1 MSETLKKELEL
12 EVENQENTTD
22 DTSLRREILP
32 LMAMRGLVLFPKM
45 ILHFDVGR
53 EKSIRA
59 VNKAM
64 SADRKIYLVAQ
75 KDLAVEN
82 PEISDLY
89 TVGVVAKI
97 RQVIKSSD
105 NIIRVLVEGLYR
117 AKVCDIIQNE
127 PYISVICDEYQVK
140 EPKVKNSMMTQ
151 ALMRSVKSLFDEYC
165 MLMPKMPKEIITTAM
180 TAEDPD
186 YLVEYIIC
194 NIPIDHQQKQQVLE
208 EMDLLKRMELT
219 AQILEKENSLLD
231 LERDI
236 YERVKESMDKNQKE
250 YYLREQMRAISQELG
265 EEEDVQDEAARYKET
280 ILSLKL
286 EPQTEEK
293 LLKEVARLSKMPS
306 GSQESAVIRGYL
318 DNVLELPWNKK
329 TKDRVDL
336 KRAEKILERDHYGL
350 KEVKKRILE
359 FLAVRKLAPDVKGQ
373 IICLYG
379 PPGVG
384 KTSIARSIAE
394 SLGRQYVRVSL
405 GGVRDESDIRGHRK
419 TYIGAMPGR
428 IINAIKQ
435 AQSNNPLILLD
446 EIDKMGNDFRG
457 DPSSAML
464 EVLDSEQN
472 SSFRDHY
479 IEVPFDLSDVM
490 FITTANT
497 LDTIPA
503 PLRDRM
509 EIITLSSYTR
519 EEKFQIAKRHLI
531 PKQMKRHGVTS
542 NSLRIS
548 DDAVY
553 AIIDSYTRE
562 SGVRTLERTIAS
574 LCRKAAKKL
583 VDKECKRVTIT
594 DKNITDYLG
603 AKKFTP
609 DMIDE
614 CDEVGTVNGLA
625 WTSVGG
631 EMLKVETLILEGSG
645 KIQLT
650 GSLGDVMKE
659 SAQIAV
665 SYVRS
670 RAKQFGIDT
679 EFYKKND
686 IHIHFPEGAVP
697 KDGPSAGI
705 TITTALVSALTGIPV
720 RRDVAMT
727 GEISLR
733 GNVMPIGGLKEK
745 TMAAYRAGVKTVIIP
760 KLNVPDLDEVD
771 DVVKKAVKFVP
782 SAYMDDVLAV
792 ALTRMPNSAESDKG
806 DESDPKDEGSQEKS
820 LQPIPPRVNNS
831 QETIRQ

>member
-1 MSETLKKELEL
+1 MAEKLKKEIEL
-12 EVENQENTTD
+12 NIETD
-22 DTSLRREILP
+22 DNVEAAGNISEENVEQETLREFLP
-32 LMAMRGLVLFPKM
+32 LMPMRGLVLFPKM

-53 EKSIRA
+53 EKSIQA
-59 VNKAM
+59 VNQAM
-64 SADRKIYLVAQ
+64 SSNRKIYLVAQ
-75 KDLAVEN
+75 RDLTVEN

-97 RQVIKSSD
+97 KQVIKSSE
-105 NIIRVLVEGLYR
+105 NIVRVLVEGLYR
-117 AKVCDIIQNE
+117 AKVCDVIHNE
-127 PYISVICDEYQVK
+127 PYVSVVCDEYKLK
-140 EPKVKNSMMTQ
+140 EPKAKNSMMTQ

-165 MLMPKMPKEIITTAM
+165 VLMPKMPREIVTTAM
-180 TAEDPD
+180 TAESPD
-186 YLVEYIIC
+186 YLVEYIVC
-194 NIPIDHQQKQQVLE
+194 NIPIDYRQKQQVLE
-208 EMDLLKRMELT
+208 EADLLKRMELT

-265 EEEDVQDEAARYKET
+265 EEENVQDEAAKYRET
-280 ILSLKL
+280 ILNLKL
-286 EPQTEEK
+286 DGQIEEK
-293 LLKEVARLSKMPS
+293 LLKDASRLSKMPS
-306 GSQESAVIRGYL
+306 GSQESAVIRSYL
-318 DNVLELPWNKK
+318 DSVLELPWNVK
-329 TKDRVDL
+329 TKDRIDL

-359 FLAVRKLAPDVKGQ
+359 FLAVRKLAPDIKGQ

-394 SLGRQYVRVSL
+394 SVGRKYVRVSL

-428 IINAIKQ
+428 IINAVRQ
-435 AQSNNPLILLD
+435 AGSKNPLILLD

-457 DPSSAML
+457 DPSAAML
-464 EVLDSEQN
+464 EVLDAEQN
-472 SSFRDHY
+472 SGFRDHY

-509 EIITLSSYTR
+509 EIISLSSYTR
-519 EEKFQIAKRHLI
+519 EEKLQIARRHLI
-531 PKQMKRHGVTS
+531 PKQMKQHGLSAKQFRV
-542 NSLRIS
+542 
-548 DDAVY
+548 DDGAVY
-553 AIIDSYTRE
+553 AVIDSYTRE
-562 SGVRTLERTIAS
+562 AGVRTLERTIAS

-583 VDKECKRVTIT
+583 VDGDCKRVVISE
-594 DKNITDYLG
+594 KNITDYLG
-603 AKKFTP
+603 AKKVVP
-609 DMIDE
+609 DIISDE
-614 CDEVGTVNGLA
+614 DEVGVA
-625 WTSVGG
+625 
-631 EMLKVETLILEGSG
+631 
-645 KIQLT
+645 

-670 RAKQFGIDT
+670 RAVEFGIDT
-679 EFYKKND
+679 EFYKNRD

-697 KDGPSAGI
+697 KDGPSAGV
-705 TITTALVSALTGIPV
+705 TITTALVSALTGIAV

-733 GNVMPIGGLKEK
+733 GRVMPIGGLKEK

-760 KLNVPDLDEVD
+760 KLNVPDLEEVDEV
-771 DVVKKAVKFVP
+771 VKNAVQFVP
-782 SAYMDDVLAV
+782 AEYIDDVLQVSLTEMPKSDLRGMGSSVNTAELENSDDKAV
-792 ALTRMPNSAESDKG
+792 NT
-806 DESDPKDEGSQEKS
+806 
-820 LQPIPPRVNNS
+820 IPPCTADTRDG
-831 QETIRQ
+831 IRQ